1 MAERNYT
8 LSELKL
14 IEKVKEENT
23 TCYYCG
29 DPLKSKNRT
38 IDHKIP
44 ISRGGQTTLDNLVV
58 SCKRCNEEKGM
69 MNDEEYLGF
78 LEKFRKYIDEDINF
92 NELKDI
98 KTKYQG
104 ILDRHKELCENHRL
118 IGCEVRKV
126 QDIIMVMKMNAAD
139 GYILA
144 RDLQKLLN
152 EQNEIKKQKESI
164 AKLRDMAINQI
175 NEISKNMTALA
186 DTVRSNYRN
195 DVIRNIR
202 YK

>member
-1 MAERNYT
+1 M
-8 LSELKL
+8 
-14 IEKVKEENT
+14 
-23 TCYYCG
+23 
-29 DPLKSKNRT
+29 
-38 IDHKIP
+38 
-44 ISRGGQTTLDNLVV
+44 
-58 SCKRCNEEKGM
+58 
-69 MNDEEYLGF
+69 
-78 LEKFRKYIDEDINF
+78 
-92 NELKDI
+92 
-98 KTKYQG
+98 
-104 ILDRHKELCENHRL
+104 